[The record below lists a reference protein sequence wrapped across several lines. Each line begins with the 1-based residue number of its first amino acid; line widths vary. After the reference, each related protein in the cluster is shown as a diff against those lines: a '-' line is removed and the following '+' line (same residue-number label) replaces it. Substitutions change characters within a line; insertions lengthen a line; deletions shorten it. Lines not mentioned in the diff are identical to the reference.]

1 VEAEVVA
8 SSLSMEEHTEVA
20 ALVASG
26 VVEEELPGA
35 SLESKIVMKIT
46 LTTNLHSI
54 SMNMMI

>member
-8 SSLSMEEHTEVA
+8 SSLSMEEHTEVV
-20 ALVASG
+20 ALVASV
-26 VVEEELPGA
+26 VVEEELLGA

-46 LTTNLHSI
+46 LTTNLLSI